1 MGTQA
6 PGMAPGS
13 EWLSHSPARGRR
25 GEKHVAEG
33 MRRDGTQACHLGYVP
48 SEMMQRVKRSWI
60 SHAQLEESLAL
71 GRDVKTRE
79 GECGVLSTG
88 VLCRAVTGM
97 LWPVRGISEE
107 EPAEKTEE
115 GCPERQGKPGEV
127 GDTAAGKPASRRKRS
142 SASDAVA
149 RSGRFP
155 CAEQLGIGPLP
166 GRPLHSDT
174 PQAPPQ
180 SPPLVAQFHTKPAW
194 PSWLSQSLPEASM
207 ELRNSGPRG
216 GGGAAGQRAG
226 PGLLPLRHLAT
237 KQPRRGSA
245 L

>member
-13 EWLSHSPARGRR
+13 EWLSHSPARGHR

-142 SASDAVA
+142 SASDAAA

-155 CAEQLGIGPLP
+155 CAEQLGIGPLL

-174 PQAPPQ
+174 PQAPP
-180 SPPLVAQFHTKPAW
+180 SHLLLW
-194 PSWLSQSLPEASM
+194 PNSTRSLP
-207 ELRNSGPRG
+207 GP
-216 GGGAAGQRAG
+216 
-226 PGLLPLRHLAT
+226 P
-237 KQPRRGSA
+237 GSA
-245 L
+245 SPSRRPQWNLGIQAPGVAGVLPGRGLGRGCSR